1 VANRD
6 LREQVADGSFRL
18 DFLYRIN
25 AVTIQLP
32 PLRQRTEDMPQLV
45 DYLTGLHA
53 RAFHVNPVPLS
64 RNAVRLMQKHDWP
77 GNIRQLDNLIRSY
90 VLMGSEEALIAE
102 LVEEE
107 KPPSRAMTDVDVSQ
121 PISLKLVTR
130 QATHELERQI
140 ILKVLK
146 AHNWNRQKTAKWLK
160 ISYRSLLYK
169 LNDVGGTNALELNG
183 GAGRSKSRSG
193 LATANEPT
201 NLIQ

>member
-1 VANRD
+1 
-6 LREQVADGSFRL
+6 
-18 DFLYRIN
+18 
-25 AVTIQLP
+25 
-32 PLRQRTEDMPQLV
+32 
-45 DYLTGLHA
+45 
-53 RAFHVNPVPLS
+53 
-64 RNAVRLMQKHDWP
+64 
-77 GNIRQLDNLIRSY
+77 
-90 VLMGSEEALIAE
+90 
-102 LVEEE
+102 
-107 KPPSRAMTDVDVSQ
+107 MTDVDVSQ

-169 LNDVGGTNALELNG
+169 LNDVGATNALELNG
-183 GAGRSKSRSG
+183 GGRSKSRSG